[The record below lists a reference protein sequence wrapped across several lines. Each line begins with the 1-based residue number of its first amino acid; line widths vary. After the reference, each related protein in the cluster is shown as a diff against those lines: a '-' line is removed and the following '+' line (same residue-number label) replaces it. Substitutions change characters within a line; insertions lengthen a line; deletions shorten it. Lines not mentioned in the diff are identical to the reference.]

1 MKKIFLALCLLYLT
15 LCQEKC
21 IDAQRTSPSKSS
33 DCVGKT
39 PSSDSTVCC
48 YVKYKVSI
56 VTFSYCTELPKGL
69 DTDQIK
75 AEFKKLYGQ
84 AIEIDDFSCKG
95 SYLKMGLL
103 LLAAFLL

>member
-1 MKKIFLALCLLYLT
+1 MKKIFLFFCLLYLT
-15 LCQEKC
+15 LCENCVEVQN
-21 IDAQRTSPSKSS
+21 PSKAS

-39 PSSDSTVCC
+39 PTSDSTTCC
-48 YVKYKVSI
+48 YAKYSMIMGSI
-56 VTFSYCTELPKGL
+56 NLCLELPKGL